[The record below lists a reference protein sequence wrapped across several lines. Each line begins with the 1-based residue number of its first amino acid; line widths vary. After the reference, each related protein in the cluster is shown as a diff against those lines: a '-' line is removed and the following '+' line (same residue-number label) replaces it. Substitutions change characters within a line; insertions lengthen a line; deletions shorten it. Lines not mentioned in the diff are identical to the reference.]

1 MQIKV
6 LTIIRFKHC
15 DIKTEFAEMYVCCS
29 IIVRASPEKNSLW
42 CVILEE
48 YIDKYKTIVLHS
60 AKYGICIDNKL
71 VSVHIIDYEGK

>member
-15 DIKTEFAEMYVCCS
+15 DIKTEFAEMYFCCS

-42 CVILEE
+42 CVILAE
-48 YIDKYKTIVLHS
+48 YIL
-60 AKYGICIDNKL
+60 
-71 VSVHIIDYEGK
+71 